1 MLNFIKSV
9 LGNEPF
15 FLMFFNFAKCFFAKS
30 SHQQKLMEIQTIS
43 FGFILGLGL
52 MSVFFWAFEFG
63 LCVWTQTQTQTQRP
77 KKTSTKPKPKKTKF
91 QTPKKK
97 HFWFWVWCLFLGGLG
112 LWFVFFWSLGLCP
125 NLKPMFFRGK
135 TSDRNSRFLQN

>member
-43 FGFILGLGL
+43 FGFLLGLGL
-52 MSVFFWAFEFG
+52 MSVFLG
-63 LCVWTQTQTQTQRP
+63 LWVWIVRMDSNPDPNPKTKKKQAPNPNLKKPSSKPP
-77 KKTSTKPKPKKTKF
+77 KKT
-91 QTPKKK
+91 
-97 HFWFWVWCLFLGGLG
+97 FLVLG
-112 LWFVFFWSLGLCP
+112 LVPVFGGFGFVVCFFLVFVFVS
-125 NLKPMFFRGK
+125 
-135 TSDRNSRFLQN
+135 